1 MLSFPVAP
9 PPQAL
14 QPDESAR
21 AQQLHAQMTAG
32 ERGLNGKPQDVKSAA
47 AELASL
53 FVYQMLA
60 AMRRTVPKSGLL
72 DKGFAH
78 DTYLS
83 LFDQEI
89 ARHMARREDLGLTA
103 LLQRQL
109 KDTDANHQLPGRLD
123 TVLPRPS
130 PALHAKRATAIDA
143 YRQQA
148 GPTNG
153 MFMLPV
159 EGQYTS
165 GFGTRM
171 HPIDHEER
179 LHSGM
184 DIAAPTG
191 TSIQAAAA
199 GQVVFSGTQAGYGN
213 VVVIQHTEGYSTLYA
228 HNTANLV
235 SVGTTVSQG
244 QPIAT
249 VGSTGRST
257 GPHLHFEVRKD
268 GKRLDPVQFFA
279 AGSTPKPAASV
290 EDDSSAKIA
299 LKFLMASADTK
310 AIQ

>member
-1 MLSFPVAP
+1 MLFLPVAP

-32 ERGLNGKPQDVKSAA
+32 ERGLNAKPQDIKSAA

-109 KDTDANHQLPGRLD
+109 KDADADRQLPGRPD
-123 TVLPRPS
+123 TALRRP
-130 PALHAKRATAIDA
+130 PTALHAGRAAANDA
-143 YRQQA
+143 SLQQA
-148 GPTNG
+148 GPTDG

-159 EGQYTS
+159 EGQHTS
-165 GFGTRM
+165 GFGMRL

-184 DIAAPTG
+184 DIAAPAG
-191 TSIQAAAA
+191 TPIQAAA
-199 GQVVFSGTQAGYGN
+199 SGP
-213 VVVIQHTEGYSTLYA
+213 
-228 HNTANLV
+228 
-235 SVGTTVSQG
+235 VGF
-244 QPIAT
+244 
-249 VGSTGRST
+249 VG
-257 GPHLHFEVRKD
+257 
-268 GKRLDPVQFFA
+268 
-279 AGSTPKPAASV
+279 
-290 EDDSSAKIA
+290 
-299 LKFLMASADTK
+299 
-310 AIQ
+310 

>member
-1 MLSFPVAP
+1 MLSLPAALP
-9 PPQAL
+9 PPAL

-78 DTYLS
+78 DTYLI

-89 ARHMARREDLGLTA
+89 ARHLARREDLGLTA

-109 KDTDANHQLPGRLD
+109 KDPDADRQLPRRPS
-123 TVLPRPS
+123 TALPRP
-130 PALHAKRATAIDA
+130 PTALHAGRAMAIDA

-148 GPTNG
+148 GPTDG

-159 EGQYTS
+159 EGQHTS
-165 GFGTRM
+165 GFGMRM

-179 LHSGM
+179 LDRGM
-184 DIAAPTG
+184 DIAGPTG
-191 TSIQAAAA
+191 PPIQAAAA

-213 VVVIQHTEGYSTLYA
+213 VVVIQHEEGYATLSA
-228 HNTANLV
+228 H
-235 SVGTTVSQG
+235 
-244 QPIAT
+244 
-249 VGSTGRST
+249 
-257 GPHLHFEVRKD
+257 
-268 GKRLDPVQFFA
+268 
-279 AGSTPKPAASV
+279 TPKTLRSV
-290 EDDSSAKIA
+290 
-299 LKFLMASADTK
+299 
-310 AIQ
+310 